1 MSRKLIILK
10 KIVSTLVII
19 CLALI
24 SIYSFAIGPVI
35 DVYYIFDMVIC
46 FLFSIISVKD
56 GWSNAEQKIEFE
68 KKKLSWIYFLL
79 FVGVFLSF
87 IEIYMFYEETVLNR
101 GTIAS
106 AIGAVAA
113 YTIFDSVRKYL
124 YKKG

>member
-19 CLALI
+19 CLAII

-68 KKKLSWIYFLL
+68 KKEIIMDIFP
-79 FVGVFLSF
+79 F
-87 IEIYMFYEETVLNR
+87 ICGRFFILH
-101 GTIAS
+101 
-106 AIGAVAA
+106 
-113 YTIFDSVRKYL
+113 
-124 YKKG
+124 

>member
-1 MSRKLIILK
+1 
-10 KIVSTLVII
+10 
-19 CLALI
+19 
-24 SIYSFAIGPVI
+24 
-35 DVYYIFDMVIC
+35 MVIC

-68 KKKLSWIYFLL
+68 NKKLSWIYFLL